1 MDKGEHNKQPQRQ
14 QRIGAKWLCHIEYA
28 CGRFQKVY
36 DGGKSMNV
44 IERIKEIIF
53 KIKDYDR
60 LESDYCTCLCYFT
73 NNKMSKPNYKIEV
86 VKEVIIDSI
95 GEYLDEGYDEATRK
109 AIKWLKDNGS
119 HYIDIV
125 NGQLVLKKGIIK
137 NFKKYMGDSL

>member
-1 MDKGEHNKQPQRQ
+1 MG
-14 QRIGAKWLCHIEYA
+14 I
-28 CGRFQKVY
+28 
-36 DGGKSMNV
+36 

-95 GEYLDEGYDEATRK
+95 GEYLDEGYNEATRK
-109 AIKWLKDNGS
+109 AIEWLKEQDEIIGVSFQEDFLERFKN
-119 HYIDIV
+119 YM
-125 NGQLVLKKGIIK
+125 KGE
-137 NFKKYMGDSL
+137 